1 MTDKIPPLAFTW
13 RADMGEHG
21 TMVPRDHRA
30 QAHFEDRQT
39 YQLQVYEGRSKRSH
53 DHFFAVIEEA
63 WKNLPEHHA
72 ARFPTPEHFR
82 KCLLIQNGFCTTTEL
97 ACGTPDQAVKFANHL
112 RTKDAYS
119 VILVRG
125 TVVTEFVAESQ
136 SQQTMGK
143 DRFQDSKQKC
153 LEGAAA
159 MIGVSV
165 EDLVKNTGR
174 AA

>member
-13 RADMGEHG
+13 NAADGEHG
-21 TMVPRDHRA
+21 CMVPRDHRA
-30 QAHFEDRQT
+30 QTYFEDRQT
-39 YQLQVYEGRSKRSH
+39 YQLQVYEGRSKKSH

-63 WKNLPEHHA
+63 WKNLPERHA
-72 ARFPTPEHFR
+72 ARFPTDEHFR
-82 KCLLIQNGFCTTTEL
+82 KYLLIQNGFCTSTEL
-97 ACGTPDQAVKFANHL
+97 ACGTPDQAVKFAKHL

-119 VILVRG
+119 MILVRG
-125 TVVTEFVAESQ
+125 TVVMEFVAESQ
-136 SQQTMGK
+136 SQHAMGK
-143 DRFQDSKQKC
+143 ARFQDSKQKC

-165 EDLVKNTGR
+165 EDLAKNTGR